1 MADVKFTGTSD
12 FEKVKKDYESLAR
25 HTAKVESENQKLRR
39 TSDQVGNSF
48 RRTNRTHSRAMSSA
62 VSSVKSLALQY
73 VGVQAAI
80 QLVNKELE
88 HSKMLSERAL
98 QATMTTA
105 AAESAVIK
113 NIGDV
118 PDPVASQ
125 FIQRTKDISQQAGLP
140 DSRSALTAAS
150 SILSATAGD
159 REKTLAIIKAAA
171 PFFRDTPE
179 DLAQF
184 GGAMGDVMKVTGG
197 TAKDTAA
204 LMLAIQGQARFET
217 LAAFKEVA
225 PALAS
230 ASVVTKGDRVQNTRE
245 TAALFAAIGSRAG
258 DVEGATTK
266 TAVANLTANLARV
279 VPELDTTFARLQKV
293 QQDPK
298 LQAEV
303 AKSGFRGSIKPII
316 EELLAGSGTQTS
328 MMVQDAFQQ
337 IQGSNAAYTRKLSQ
351 LGGLTPALQEQ
362 TSSMRSSGNL
372 EAYRTT
378 PGASRMANI
387 RDILNNTLDE
397 TTLFFGTIDTWIR
410 KGVFE
415 MQARSSKFATP
426 EEAAMSQLFYRR
438 AAILDR
444 KGASPREIAA
454 PPTAS
459 EMAGLEPQ
467 LKKMVN
473 LLTDQLNELRAMK
486 ARNQSNADRAAAQR
500 QRTANVVE

>member
-48 RRTNRTHSRAMSSA
+48 RKSNRIHSRAMSSA
-62 VSSVKSLALQY
+62 MSSVKSLALQY
-73 VGVQAAI
+73 VGVQSAI

-118 PDPVASQ
+118 PGPVASQ
-125 FIQRTKDISQQAGLP
+125 FIQRTKDISQQSGLP
-140 DSRSALTAAS
+140 DSRSALMAAS
-150 SILSATAGD
+150 SILSATAGN
-159 REKTLAIIKAAA
+159 REQTLAIIKAAA

-184 GGAMGDVMKVTGG
+184 GGAMGDVMKVTGQG
-197 TAKDTAA
+197 AQDTAA

-245 TAALFAAIGSRAG
+245 TAALFAAIGSRSG
-258 DVEGATTK
+258 DVEGAITK

-279 VPELDTTFARLQKV
+279 VPELDTTFCTT
-293 QQDPK
+293 
-298 LQAEV
+298 AE
-303 AKSGFRGSIKPII
+303 
-316 EELLAGSGTQTS
+316 
-328 MMVQDAFQQ
+328 
-337 IQGSNAAYTRKLSQ
+337 
-351 LGGLTPALQEQ
+351 
-362 TSSMRSSGNL
+362 SS
-372 EAYRTT
+372 
-378 PGASRMANI
+378 
-387 RDILNNTLDE
+387 
-397 TTLFFGTIDTWIR
+397 
-410 KGVFE
+410 
-415 MQARSSKFATP
+415 ARS
-426 EEAAMSQLFYRR
+426 
-438 AAILDR
+438 
-444 KGASPREIAA
+444 
-454 PPTAS
+454 
-459 EMAGLEPQ
+459 
-467 LKKMVN
+467 
-473 LLTDQLNELRAMK
+473 
-486 ARNQSNADRAAAQR
+486 
-500 QRTANVVE
+500 